1 MRQFFFAQLA
11 SSMTEL
17 VISIVVLSCFLL
29 GTKNKKSSDNRTEN
43 RTENRTDNRTL
54 SSSDRSYYSVP
65 TNDNTNVSNDTFK
78 HSKR

>member
-29 GTKNKKSSDNRTEN
+29 GTKNKKSSDNRTDN
-43 RTENRTDNRTL
+43 RADNRTL

-78 HSKR
+78 HTKR

>member
-29 GTKNKKSSDNRTEN
+29 GTKNKKSSDNRTDN

-54 SSSDRSYYSVP
+54 SSSEILLFC
-65 TNDNTNVSNDTFK
+65 TN
-78 HSKR
+78 